1 MNREIKFR
9 GLVADEPNTWVY
21 GYLIA
26 NNMIAQVEE
35 REDGKCCGIG
45 TFIVIPE
52 TIGQFTNLC
61 DKNGLEIYEGDI
73 IEYTYVGEDEETA
86 KHYPKKGVIN
96 FKNNGW
102 HINSKWLDGYTMRM
116 FKFEV
121 MGNIY
126 EVEDEESNFK

>member
-9 GLVADEPNTWVY
+9 GKHKHLLPQNKKLDGIWVY
-21 GYLIA
+21 GYLCSKDYISSDEFVGD
-26 NNMIAQVEE
+26 MLV
-35 REDGKCCGIG
+35 DS
-45 TFIVIPE
+45 E
-52 TIGQFTNLC
+52 TVGQYTGLH
-61 DKNGLEIYEGDI
+61 DKNGVEIYEGDI

-86 KHYPKKGVIN
+86 KHYPKEGVIN

-126 EVEDEESNFK
+126 EVEDEKSNFK

>member
-9 GLVADEPNTWVY
+9 GKHKHLLPQNKKLDGIWIY
-21 GYLIA
+21 GYLCSKDYISSDEFVGD
-26 NNMIAQVEE
+26 MLV
-35 REDGKCCGIG
+35 DS
-45 TFIVIPE
+45 E
-52 TIGQFTNLC
+52 TVGQFTGLF
-61 DKNGLEIYEGDI
+61 DKNGVEIYEGDI

-86 KHYPKKGVIN
+86 KHYPKEGVIN

-126 EVEDEESNFK
+126 EVEDEKSNFK

>member
-21 GYLIA
+21 GYLVA
-26 NNMIAQVEE
+26 TNMIAQVEE

-73 IEYTYVGEDEETA
+73 IEYTYIGEDEETA